1 MKKILLICYILASI
15 FAVVIFTQVL
25 ISIGVKTVNTDD
37 LVALYGYDSSAVFNE
52 AASYRGYQTGF
63 FIPALV
69 CSIIGSISCL
79 VKYKRGLVTAM
90 GLVTVFDLLAMVYM
104 AAFAKDFLIDKLMF
118 GLLFDK
124 SLLKAAG
131 IDIVTEAGPC
141 FYLAIVAA
149 VVLAIITILI
159 FIKVPADER

>member
-25 ISIGVKTVNTDD
+25 LSIGIKVTGTNQMM
-37 LVALYGYDSSAVFNE
+37 ALYGYDASSKLSQAT
-52 AASYRGYQTGF
+52 AYRGYQTGF

-79 VKYKRGLVTAM
+79 IKYKRGLVVAM
-90 GLVTVFDLLAMVYM
+90 GFVTVFDLLAMVYM

-124 SLLKAAG
+124 SLLKEAG
-131 IDIVTEAGPC
+131 IDIVTQSGPC
-141 FYLAIVAA
+141 FYLAILAA
-149 VVLAIITILI
+149 VVLAVITILI
-159 FIKVPADER
+159 FIKVPADEN

>member
-15 FAVVIFTQVL
+15 FAVIIFSQVL
-25 ISIGVKTVNTDD
+25 LSIGIKATGTDVFRAD
-37 LVALYGYDSSAVFNE
+37 AALKMSQATD
-52 AASYRGYQTGF
+52 YRGYQTGF

-69 CSIIGSISCL
+69 CGIIGSISCL
-79 VKYKRGLVTAM
+79 VKYKRGLVVAM

-131 IDIVTEAGPC
+131 IDIVTQTGPC
-141 FYLAIVAA
+141 FYLAIIAAA
-149 VVLAIITILI
+149 VLAVITILI
-159 FIKVPADER
+159 FIKVPADKD

>member
-15 FAVVIFTQVL
+15 FAVVIFSQVL
-25 ISIGVKTVNTDD
+25 LRIGIKIGNPND
-37 LVALYGYDSSAVFNE
+37 LIALYGDRAAFDEASA
-52 AASYRGYQTGF
+52 YRGYQTGF

-79 VKYKRGLVTAM
+79 VKYKRGLVVAM

-131 IDIVTEAGPC
+131 IDIVTQSGPC
-141 FYLAIVAA
+141 FYLAIIASVILA
-149 VVLAIITILI
+149 VITILI
-159 FIKVPADER
+159 FIKVPTDENY